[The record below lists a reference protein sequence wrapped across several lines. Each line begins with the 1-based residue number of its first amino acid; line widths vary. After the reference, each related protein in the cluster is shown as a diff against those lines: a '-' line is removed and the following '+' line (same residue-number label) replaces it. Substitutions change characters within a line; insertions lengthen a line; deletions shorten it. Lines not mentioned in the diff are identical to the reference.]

1 LNVFLYFYYSYF
13 YSYFSFFFY
22 CFAGREM
29 FSSPFDYDAAA
40 FAIISPTC
48 TLFNKSSS
56 ASASALGRAPGQG
69 EGNNKGSVAPL
80 TTYIY
85 SDKER
90 AIKENRGRSGVY
102 R

>member
-1 LNVFLYFYYSYF
+1 
-13 YSYFSFFFY
+13 
-22 CFAGREM
+22 M

-102 R
+102 RWVNTISGETYVGSAISSGFSFFLFLK